1 MPPFCCRFRMLE
13 KQETYLLCAWVFG
26 RIRTSFVIVG
36 RGKGKRAEDLY
47 ISSTSLTGK
56 HVIAELRFGQHM
68 ISRWGAGDR
77 SGFTHQVVS
86 MDFDSM

>member
-68 ISRWGAGDR
+68 ISLGRGR
-77 SGFTHQVVS
+77 QVGFHTS
-86 MDFDSM
+86 SSIYGL